1 MEFSLSFDVSI
12 QLNFPVEQY
21 SLNPVNLAVEVST
34 PLRAAC
40 PILREVHSYP
50 VLNKLLVATH
60 HLTSFFARL
69 TPRPMPQ

>member
-12 QLNFPVEQY
+12 QLNFPVEQN
-21 SLNPVNLAVEVST
+21 SLNPVNLAVEVSP

-40 PILREVHSYP
+40 PILREVRSYP
-50 VLNKLLVATH
+50 LLNKLVVGTH

-69 TPRPMPQ
+69 TLRPVPQ